1 MQWFMNLRLRTKIT
15 ALFLVVNVL
24 MVGNAVYHIRTN
36 TSVLQTANIVYEKD
50 LIPMEYL
57 NNISLNFLMIRVDL
71 RDAVYCMQRGDEAG
85 MKNFHERV
93 VASLG
98 RVKENSA
105 KYQASLRT
113 ERGKQLFA
121 QYSESLEAFG
131 KVGGRVI
138 EQTRAKD
145 NEAVVNTLLKDCIP
159 AAEKLKADIETMLH
173 QKQEV
178 ALATTKEN
186 ILRAENGQWIEIIGI
201 VVSVAV
207 VVFIGWLASR
217 LVVKPIEEIRTAAQ
231 KVADGNTNVAVQY
244 QYTDE
249 IGELAQAFG
258 AMVKSIR
265 NSITTLEDQ
274 KIYLAQ
280 SVERLLESVASF
292 ANGDLT
298 QNITVERDDDI
309 GRLNDGYNRA
319 IANIHTVIA
328 GAKKS
333 VQDTSALSGA
343 MTQDLA
349 RLSTIALQ
357 QRGEIEEIAEAIQT
371 MTSTITTGD
380 SKMKTAQVVAHSATN
395 DAQRSATAMNKT
407 IEGMSN
413 ISTVVETAARTIES
427 LGSSS
432 QEIGAI
438 IQVIE
443 EIADQTNLLALN
455 AAIEAARAGDQGR
468 GFAVVADEV
477 RKLAERTQMATK
489 QISGTITR
497 IQQETEKVVKVMHEG
512 THTVREGKEIASN
525 AAHLSEHII
534 KGVNEM
540 AGIIQSLS
548 TISDEQMTLSQ
559 NIAVRAEAV
568 RRATH
573 QVTESSEQAVQSAQ
587 TMESTAHS
595 LQELMERFTT
605 QNEYSRTHSRSHRFG
620 NQQSYPTAQ
629 YRSSAVIGVQ
639 NVRQLQ

>member
-231 KVADGNTNVAVQY
+231 KVADGNTNVAV
-244 QYTDE
+244 
-249 IGELAQAFG
+249 
-258 AMVKSIR
+258 
-265 NSITTLEDQ
+265 
-274 KIYLAQ
+274 
-280 SVERLLESVASF
+280 
-292 ANGDLT
+292 
-298 QNITVERDDDI
+298 
-309 GRLNDGYNRA
+309 
-319 IANIHTVIA
+319 
-328 GAKKS
+328 
-333 VQDTSALSGA
+333 
-343 MTQDLA
+343 
-349 RLSTIALQ
+349 
-357 QRGEIEEIAEAIQT
+357 
-371 MTSTITTGD
+371 
-380 SKMKTAQVVAHSATN
+380 
-395 DAQRSATAMNKT
+395 
-407 IEGMSN
+407 
-413 ISTVVETAARTIES
+413 
-427 LGSSS
+427 
-432 QEIGAI
+432 
-438 IQVIE
+438 
-443 EIADQTNLLALN
+443 
-455 AAIEAARAGDQGR
+455 
-468 GFAVVADEV
+468 
-477 RKLAERTQMATK
+477 
-489 QISGTITR
+489 
-497 IQQETEKVVKVMHEG
+497 
-512 THTVREGKEIASN
+512 
-525 AAHLSEHII
+525 
-534 KGVNEM
+534 
-540 AGIIQSLS
+540 
-548 TISDEQMTLSQ
+548 
-559 NIAVRAEAV
+559 
-568 RRATH
+568 
-573 QVTESSEQAVQSAQ
+573 
-587 TMESTAHS
+587 
-595 LQELMERFTT
+595 
-605 QNEYSRTHSRSHRFG
+605 
-620 NQQSYPTAQ
+620 
-629 YRSSAVIGVQ
+629 
-639 NVRQLQ
+639 

>member
-1 MQWFMNLRLRTKIT
+1 
-15 ALFLVVNVL
+15 
-24 MVGNAVYHIRTN
+24 
-36 TSVLQTANIVYEKD
+36 
-50 LIPMEYL
+50 
-57 NNISLNFLMIRVDL
+57 
-71 RDAVYCMQRGDEAG
+71 
-85 MKNFHERV
+85 
-93 VASLG
+93 
-98 RVKENSA
+98 
-105 KYQASLRT
+105 
-113 ERGKQLFA
+113 
-121 QYSESLEAFG
+121 
-131 KVGGRVI
+131 
-138 EQTRAKD
+138 
-145 NEAVVNTLLKDCIP
+145 
-159 AAEKLKADIETMLH
+159 
-173 QKQEV
+173 
-178 ALATTKEN
+178 
-186 ILRAENGQWIEIIGI
+186 
-201 VVSVAV
+201 
-207 VVFIGWLASR
+207 
-217 LVVKPIEEIRTAAQ
+217 
-231 KVADGNTNVAVQY
+231 
-244 QYTDE
+244 
-249 IGELAQAFG
+249 
-258 AMVKSIR
+258 MVKSIR